1 MTKKNYPSGSDSGEP
16 FLKDD
21 LQLINGIGPAI
32 VKRLNGVGINTF
44 THLAALS
51 PADIAAAI
59 ADLSGLS
66 AERIIKQDWIG
77 QARKLA
83 ANEVQQGVETPV
95 AEAPLLE
102 EPGLTPDTDA
112 GNETLTPPEAK
123 IRLAALLR
131 IRDLEMMRG
140 ESASLARILT
150 HDETFDIR
158 LTLDFTGLQGPEHA
172 PLNYKALIYGKARGN
187 SGIIAGEAQG
197 TIIPSNGATITVM
210 GNTLPEGTYRLAA
223 KVIVGSPSMKL
234 RAGPDNTGIIDG
246 GLVQVY

>member
-1 MTKKNYPSGSDSGEP
+1 MTKKKHPSGSDNGEP
-16 FLKDD
+16 FPKDD

-32 VKRLNGVGINTF
+32 VKRLHGVGINTF
-44 THLAALS
+44 AHLAALS

-83 ANEVQQGVETPV
+83 ANEAQQGVETPIV
-95 AEAPLLE
+95 ETPLIE
-102 EPGLTPDTDA
+102 ELDQPSGADT
-112 GNETLTPPEAK
+112 GNKPLPPPEAK
-123 IRLAALLR
+123 PRLAAILR
-131 IRDLEMMRG
+131 VRDLEMIREEAG
-140 ESASLARILT
+140 SLARILT

-158 LTLDFTGLQGPEHA
+158 LTLDFTGLHEREDV
-172 PLNYKALIYGKARGN
+172 PLSYKALIYGKARGN
-187 SGIIAGEAQG
+187 PGIIAGEAQG
-197 TIIPSNGATITVM
+197 TIMPSDGATITVM

-223 KVIVGSPSMKL
+223 KVIVGSPTMKL
-234 RAGPDNTGIIDG
+234 TARPDNTGIIDG

>member
-1 MTKKNYPSGSDSGEP
+1 MTSKKYPSGSDSGEP

-32 VKRLNGVGINTF
+32 VKKLHGVGINTF
-44 THLAALS
+44 AQLAALS

-59 ADLSGLS
+59 ADS

-77 QARKLA
+77 QAHKLA
-83 ANEVQQGVETPV
+83 ANKAQPGVETP
-95 AEAPLLE
+95 LIE
-102 EPGLTPDTDA
+102 EPDQPSGTSTE
-112 GNETLTPPEAK
+112 NKSLTPPK
-123 IRLAALLR
+123 TKPRVAAILR
-131 IRDLEMMRG
+131 VRDLEMIRG

-150 HDETFDIR
+150 RDETFDIR
-158 LTLDFTGLQGPEHA
+158 LTLDFTGLHEPEHV

-187 SGIIAGEAQG
+187 PGIVIGEAQG
-197 TIIPSNGATITVM
+197 TIMPSDGATITVI

-223 KVIVGSPSMKL
+223 KVIVGLPTMKL
-234 RAGPDNTGIIDG
+234 TAGSDNTGIIDG